1 MIGIQ
6 RLFGRGFGDSTDV
19 EASETT
25 MVEDSTVALR
35 FLQARFSQV
44 LASQLRSFVPQSL
57 WRLRKPAMS
66 IFLDARIL
74 DRF

>member
-25 MVEDSTVALR
+25 MVEDSTTALR

-44 LASQLRSFVPQSL
+44 LSEYEDLYL
-57 WRLRKPAMS
+57 
-66 IFLDARIL
+66 IL
-74 DRF
+74 TR